1 MTDYIPDA
9 WIILRFE
16 SEEHG
21 IVYKVLGGWGGG
33 YLSGDG
39 WRLSSGIKK
48 VEWIPDDTNVGHKT
62 YVIHNDSGSRYFC
75 KETRYGLRMSNAWK
89 YEEIKKKLGDAVTGY
104 QQHNT
109 LWNILDHDW
118 TK

>member
-9 WIILRFE
+9 WVILRFE

-21 IVYKVLGGWGGG
+21 VVYKVLGGWGGG

-75 KETRYGLRMSNAWK
+75 KETRHGLRMSNAWK
-89 YEEIKKKLGDAVTGY
+89 YEEFKQKLGDAMTEYHDIWG
-104 QQHNT
+104 
-109 LWNILDHDW
+109 ILEHDW

>member
-1 MTDYIPDA
+1 MIDYFPDA
-9 WIILRFE
+9 WVILRFE

-21 IVYKVLGGWGGG
+21 VVYKVLGGWGGG

-48 VEWIPDDTNVGHKT
+48 VEWIPDDNNVSRKT

-75 KETRYGLRMSNAWK
+75 RETCHGLRMSNAWK
-89 YEEIKKKLGDAVTGY
+89 YEEFKQKLGDSMTEY
-104 QQHNT
+104 DDI
-109 LWNILDHDW
+109 WNILEHDW